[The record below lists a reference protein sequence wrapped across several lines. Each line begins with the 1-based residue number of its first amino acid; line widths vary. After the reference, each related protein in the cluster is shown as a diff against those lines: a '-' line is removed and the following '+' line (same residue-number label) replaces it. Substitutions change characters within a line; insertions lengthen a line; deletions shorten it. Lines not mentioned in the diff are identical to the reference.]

1 MNGTTGINS
10 DIPTSVEI
18 KAILMTD
25 KVAEKGK
32 KNGVINYGLGRP
44 EEFELLISS
53 AEDNEVVAF
62 QKGDDKDLK
71 EKGKQ
76 PNVRVVSET
85 VATHRIKEAEE
96 FKDRSVGTEQVQSH
110 DDMEK

>member
-32 KNGVINYGLGRP
+32 NNGVVNYGLGRP

-53 AEDNEVVAF
+53 AEDNKVKKKK
-62 QKGDDKDLK
+62 KGDKIA
-71 EKGKQ
+71 KGKQ
-76 PNVRVVSET
+76 VGVRVVSET

-96 FKDRSVGTEQVQSH
+96 FRDRSVEKEQVQSH

>member
-32 KNGVINYGLGRP
+32 KNGVMNYGLGRP

-53 AEDNEVVAF
+53 AEDNKVIAY
-62 QKGDDKDLK
+62 QKGDNIA
-71 EKGKQ
+71 KGKQ
-76 PNVRVVSET
+76 VGVRVVSET
-85 VATHRIKEAEE
+85 VATHRIKEAAE
-96 FKDRSVGTEQVQSH
+96 FKDRGVETEQVQSH

>member
-25 KVAEKGK
+25 KVAEKGEE
-32 KNGVINYGLGRP
+32 NGVVNYGLGKP

-53 AEDNEVVAF
+53 AEDNKVIAY
-62 QKGDDKDLK
+62 QKGDKIA
-71 EKGKQ
+71 KGKQ
-76 PNVRVVSET
+76 VGVRVVSET

-96 FKDRSVGTEQVQSH
+96 FKDRSVETEQVQSH